1 MQFIDHLNR
10 KVEVKK
16 YPCRIISLVPSQT
29 EFLIDLGL
37 SDTLVGITKFCI
49 HPNKIVKSITK
60 IGGTKN
66 FNIEK
71 IRSLEPDLIIA
82 NKEENEEVKL
92 KELMNEFPVWVSD
105 VRNLN
110 QAIKMIMDI
119 GSITGKE
126 AIATQLSQNIR
137 KKFDPLELI
146 KKTNKRVIYLIWKN
160 PFMSINKDTFIH
172 SMIEKCGWNNI
183 ISNYDKRYP
192 ELSIDEIINLKA
204 DTILLSSE
212 PYPFKEKHIEELKKI
227 IPQTKIKIVNGEA
240 FSWYGSKLLTS
251 SDYFTKLSNEQ

>member
-1 MQFIDHLNR
+1 MQFIDQLNR
-10 KVEVKK
+10 TVELKK
-16 YPCRIISLVPSQT
+16 LPSRIVSLVPSQT
-29 EFLIDLGL
+29 ELLIDLGL
-37 SDTLVGITKFCI
+37 SNKLVGITKFCI
-49 HPNKIVKSITK
+49 HPNKVVKSMTK

-71 IRSLEPDLIIA
+71 IRSLNPDLIIA
-82 NKEENEEVKL
+82 NKEENEETKL
-92 KELMNEFPVWVSD
+92 KELMKEFPVWISD

-110 QAIKMIMDI
+110 QAFKMITEI
-119 GSITGKE
+119 GLITGKE
-126 AIATQLSQNIR
+126 AAANLLSQNIR
-137 KKFDPLELI
+137 RKFEQLESI

-183 ISNYDKRYP
+183 ISEYNKRYP
-192 ELSIDEIINLKA
+192 ELSTDEIINLKA

-227 IPQTKIKIVNGEA
+227 IPQTTIKIVDGEA
-240 FSWYGSKLLTS
+240 FSWYGSKLLTC

>member
-1 MQFIDHLNR
+1 MQFIDQLNR
-10 KVEVKK
+10 TVELKK
-16 YPCRIISLVPSQT
+16 LPSRIVSLVPSQT
-29 EFLIDLGL
+29 ELLIDLGL
-37 SDTLVGITKFCI
+37 SNKLVGITKFCI
-49 HPNKIVKSITK
+49 HPNKVVKSMTK

-71 IRSLEPDLIIA
+71 IRSLNPDLIIA
-82 NKEENEEVKL
+82 NKEENEETKL
-92 KELMNEFPVWVSD
+92 KELMKEFPVWISD

-110 QAIKMIMDI
+110 QAFKMITEI
-119 GSITGKE
+119 GLITGKE
-126 AIATQLSQNIR
+126 ATANLLSQNIR
-137 KKFDPLELI
+137 RKFEQLESI

-183 ISNYDKRYP
+183 ISEYNKRYP
-192 ELSIDEIINLKA
+192 VLSTDEIINLKA

-212 PYPFKEKHIEELKKI
+212 PYPFKEKHIKELKKI
-227 IPQTKIKIVNGEA
+227 IPQTTIKIVDGEA
-240 FSWYGSKLLTS
+240 FSWYGSKLLTC